1 MEGVDPRQLQV
12 SDRVMLFLISYAI
25 NRLYKPLPNKIPIL
39 LNCRKLPN
47 SVPSATSTRSDAGNV
62 VTLVPMRETL
72 QSVSK
77 LFFVIRRF
85 QGDRA
90 QCRNTSSDPK

>member
-12 SDRVMLFLISYAI
+12 SDRVKIFVKKVIF
-25 NRLYKPLPNKIPIL
+25 NRLSKLWPNKIPIL

-47 SVPSATSTRSDAGNV
+47 SVPFATSIHNDAGSV

-72 QSVSK
+72 QSVS
-77 LFFVIRRF
+77 
-85 QGDRA
+85 
-90 QCRNTSSDPK
+90 